1 MEVHRSLLDIRED
14 DLATLHLLEQEGH
27 QSPAALRPLLQAYAA
42 HVEANTLP
50 VAASFKIDV
59 NRFASPESAFLSL
72 MAFAFDRCNLQT
84 ELTRAHQ
91 DLIVRRVGILS
102 DWMARSYTFSDSSGG
117 AANRLGSLLMECVV
131 VALQKLVLGEEVC
144 LHLVVPYTRKHD
156 QEDFLIF
163 VPSLFGEQLEGSS
176 CSHGPG
182 CACNHLRQELLGN
195 LENKVLI
202 PDLYSRDLLD
212 IAQHDELQGIEALSC
227 AFGLSQEDVERI
239 IAEEPWVGFGF
250 CFGTKLAM
258 QSTETS
264 IQFKQLLYENMD
276 FDLQGGEIGQTFI
289 QEKPPPF

>member
-1 MEVHRSLLDIRED
+1 MGSLDLILTFLEVHRSLLDIRED

-50 VAASFKIDV
+50 VPASFKIDV
-59 NRFASPESAFLSL
+59 NCFASPESAFLSL

-102 DWMARSYTFSDSSGG
+102 DWMARSHTFSDSSGG

-239 IAEEPWVGFGF
+239 IAEEPWAGFGF
-250 CFGTKLAM
+250 CH
-258 QSTETS
+258 ETS
-264 IQFKQLLYENMD
+264 YYTKYGD
-276 FDLQGGEIGQTFI
+276 FDSIPAIAVRKYGF
-289 QEKPPPF
+289 

>member
-1 MEVHRSLLDIRED
+1 
-14 DLATLHLLEQEGH
+14 
-27 QSPAALRPLLQAYAA
+27 
-42 HVEANTLP
+42 
-50 VAASFKIDV
+50 
-59 NRFASPESAFLSL
+59 
-72 MAFAFDRCNLQT
+72 
-84 ELTRAHQ
+84 
-91 DLIVRRVGILS
+91 
-102 DWMARSYTFSDSSGG
+102 
-117 AANRLGSLLMECVV
+117 MECVV

-227 AFGLSQEDVERI
+227 AFGLSEEDVERI